1 MMLKQHLKYL
11 RRVIGFAARVKDGVM
26 LLELVAGIRTA
37 KTVVYQMIRDVVCD
51 SRFYSVIEDDTLWKN
66 YSAAVIGHFIESL
79 TCEDWQNDEMRTG
92 KKEDFLND
100 WLARHII
107 PMSEEQLK
115 GVIRTLTP
123 NQKDDS
129 ILSNEEEAVA
139 DSSGQDREIESG
151 IIDKTNG
158 SSSIGHNMPG
168 EIKNYL
174 AETRSN
180 ASGMDSKNHKA
191 EAQYL
196 QQLDPSIVELAK
208 KIGRGGGDAGYTTG
222 RFQTASRSDISGITV
237 GNDLNS
243 LLPTELA
250 MLGSRST
257 ESIFYQRFVQKRLQL
272 FSSASQSLEK
282 TKSHKGPIYICV
294 DTSGSMT
301 GEPEVIAKTLALA
314 IVIVAQR
321 DRRPVCMINYSHNLS
336 FFILTDLRRQRHKF
350 LSFLSHSYSGG
361 NDENRLFDF
370 IFNKMPDN
378 PRYRR
383 FASSFEGADI
393 LIISDF
399 EWSPISERNK
409 KLIAQARKD
418 GMKFYGLGIHTREYL
433 LDNIGDPEDDD
444 WMDGY
449 KFLRQCDCRYLYE
462 KGKVVEYFELPKI
475 L

>member
-1 MMLKQHLKYL
+1 MLKQHIKYL
-11 RRVIGFAARVKDGVM
+11 RRVIGFAAKVKDGVM

-37 KTVVYQMIRDVVCD
+37 KTGVYQMIRDIVCD
-51 SRFYSVIEDDTLWKN
+51 SRFYSVIEDDMVWKN
-66 YSAAVIGHFIESL
+66 YAAVVIVHFIDSL
-79 TCEDWQNDEMRTG
+79 TFEDWQDDEIRTG

-100 WLARHII
+100 WLVRHIM
-107 PMSEEQLK
+107 PMSEGQLK
-115 GVIRTLTP
+115 RVIRSLTP
-123 NQKDDS
+123 NQKDES
-129 ILSNEEEAVA
+129 ILSNEEEDVA
-139 DSSGQDREIESG
+139 DSSGQDREIESV

-174 AETRSN
+174 ADTN
-180 ASGMDSKNHKA
+180 ANDAGMESESHKA

-208 KIGRGGGDAGYTTG
+208 KIGRGGGVAGHTTG
-222 RFQTASRSDISGITV
+222 RFQTASHSDINGITV
-237 GNDLNS
+237 GDNLNS

-257 ESIFYQRFVQKRLQL
+257 EKIFYQRFVQKRLQL
-272 FSSASQSLEK
+272 FSSASQSLKK
-282 TKSHKGPIYICV
+282 TKSQKGPIYICV
-294 DTSGSMT
+294 DTSGSMI

-314 IVIVAQR
+314 IVILAQR

-336 FFILTDLRRQRHKF
+336 IFILTDLQRQRQKF

-378 PRYRR
+378 PRYKR
-383 FASSFEGADI
+383 FSSLFEGADI

-399 EWSPISERNK
+399 EWSHISDSNK
-409 KLIAQARKD
+409 KLIAQARMD

-433 LDNIGDPEDDD
+433 LDKNGDPEDDD

-449 KFLRQCDCRYLYE
+449 KFLRQCDYRYLYE
-462 KGKVVEYFELPKI
+462 KGKVVEYFERPKI

>member
-1 MMLKQHLKYL
+1 MLKQHIKYL
-11 RRVIGFAARVKDGVM
+11 RHVIGFAAKVKDGVI

-37 KTVVYQMIRDVVCD
+37 KTGVYQMIRDIVCD
-51 SRFYSVIEDDTLWKN
+51 SRFYSVIEDDMVWKN
-66 YSAAVIGHFIESL
+66 YAAVVIAHFIDSL
-79 TCEDWQNDEMRTG
+79 TFEDWQNDETRTG

-100 WLARHII
+100 WLARHIM
-107 PMSEEQLK
+107 PMSEGQLK
-115 GVIRTLTP
+115 RVIRSLTSD
-123 NQKDDS
+123 QKDES
-129 ILSNEEEAVA
+129 ILSNEDEDAD
-139 DSSGQDREIESG
+139 DSSGQDRGIELG

-168 EIKNYL
+168 EIRNYL
-174 AETRSN
+174 ADTRAN
-180 ASGMDSKNHKA
+180 DAGMESESHKA

-208 KIGRGGGDAGYTTG
+208 KIGRGGGVAGYTTG
-222 RFQTASRSDISGITV
+222 RFQTASRSDISGITI
-237 GNDLNS
+237 GDNLNS
-243 LLPTELA
+243 LLPTELV

-257 ESIFYQRFVQKRLQL
+257 ENIFYKRFTQKRLQL
-272 FSSASQSLEK
+272 FSSASQSHEK
-282 TKSHKGPIYICV
+282 PKSQKGPIYICV

-301 GEPEVIAKTLALA
+301 GEPEEIAKTLALS

-336 FFILTDLRRQRHKF
+336 FFILTNLQRQRQKF
-350 LSFLSHSYSGG
+350 LPFLSHSYSGG

-378 PRYRR
+378 PRYKR

-409 KLIAQARKD
+409 KLIAEARMD

-433 LDNIGDPEDDD
+433 LDKICAPEDDV

-449 KFLRQCDCRYLYE
+449 KFLRQCDYRYLYE
-462 KGKVVEYFELPKI
+462 KGKVVEYFALPKI